1 MNSIINKK
9 SISIGLLIILLG
21 LYPLIVKQSSY
32 YMTILVMV
40 FIYAISAVALDLLVG
55 FGGQISVG
63 HAGFLIIGAYT
74 VAIFSSKYE
83 LSIILALPLAGL
95 IAGII
100 GFIIG
105 LPAVKLSG
113 QFLAVVTLGF
123 GLSIP
128 QLALNWDTL
137 TNGYSGLA
145 VYRPSFI
152 ADDFTFFYVVLAL
165 TVFIMWIIHNI
176 LHGRFGR
183 VFVAIRES
191 EVAAQST
198 GVHLAFYKAIMFA
211 ISAFFTGLA
220 GGIYA
225 YWIGFVSP
233 NDFTIITSFL
243 LLGMI
248 VVGGLASMPGA
259 IAGAIVF
266 TALPEV
272 TSSFI
277 GLTNIIIGGAI
288 VLMIIFR
295 PRGLM
300 AGLPNL
306 FTKKKTTDV
315 KSSNLALREGKV
327 E

>member
-1 MNSIINKK
+1 VNSIINKK
-9 SISIGLLIILLG
+9 SISIGVLVVLLA

-32 YMTILVMV
+32 YMTILVMI

-83 LSIILALPLAGL
+83 LSIVLALPLAGL
-95 IAGII
+95 IAGLV

-128 QLALNWDTL
+128 QLALDWDTL

-145 VYRPSFI
+145 VYRPTFI
-152 ADDFTFFYVVLAL
+152 ADDLTFFYVVLIL
-165 TVFIMWIIHNI
+165 TIGIMWVIYNI

-198 GVHLAFYKAIMFA
+198 GIHLAFYKAVMFA

-233 NDFTIITSFL
+233 NDFTIMTSFL

-259 IAGAIVF
+259 IAGAILF
-266 TALPEV
+266 TALPEL
-272 TSSFI
+272 TSSFV

-288 VLMIIFR
+288 VLIIIFR
-295 PRGLM
+295 PSGLI

-306 FTKKKTTDV
+306 FV
-315 KSSNLALREGKV
+315 KRKMSENNSSNLQLHEG
-327 E
+327 EAE